1 MNMEKFRVTKNRWP
15 ANKRTYAL
23 RHIDSLIVEL
33 STICQYAKETNSP
46 GLVDLERALKRAY
59 HLRILL
65 NCKRTTSR
73 QWISLF
79 EAVVF
84 VLEVSKKFYSLVIN
98 YIQKKAIKH
107 EFWNNN
113 KIIAYC

>member
-1 MNMEKFRVTKNRWP
+1 MGMKETRVVSNRRP
-15 ANKRTYAL
+15 AIKRTYTL
-23 RHIDSLIVEL
+23 KHVDCLIAEL
-33 STICQYAKETNSP
+33 SAICQYAKETNSP

-84 VLEVSKKFYSLVIN
+84 VLEVSKKFYSFFIN
-98 YIQKKAIKH
+98 YIQKKVINH